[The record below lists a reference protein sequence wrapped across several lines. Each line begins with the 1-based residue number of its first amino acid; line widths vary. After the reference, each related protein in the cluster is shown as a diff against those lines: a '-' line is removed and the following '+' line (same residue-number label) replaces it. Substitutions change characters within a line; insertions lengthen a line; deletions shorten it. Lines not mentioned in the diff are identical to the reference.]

1 MTVRATIPFAVLAML
16 WISAIGADQAVP
28 GNSPRPYPLTLPRG
42 FPQPRIPSD
51 SPITEA
57 KVRLGRYLFYDK
69 RMSLNG
75 TTSCATCHRQEL
87 AFTDGRSHA
96 VGATGQA
103 HPRSA
108 MSLVNIAYNAAFN
121 WSDPTVHSLEEQA
134 LKPMFSTNPVEL
146 GLNVIQDQ
154 FLGLTRSDSV
164 YRSLFPRAFP
174 AERDPYTVGNIAKAL
189 ATFERT
195 ILSGTSAYDRFRYER
210 NGDAISESAKRGEI
224 LFFLD
229 GGPSCFRCH
238 GGFNFSD
245 AVVAVTGTS
254 SPVEMH
260 NTGLYNLPGP
270 FSYPPPNFGLF
281 EHTRRPPDIGRFKA
295 PTLRNIALTAP
306 YMHDGSVATLIEV
319 IDHYA
324 AGGRTI
330 AVGPYAGVGHDNPA
344 KDKLIH
350 GFYLT
355 PQNRADL
362 VAFLESLTDDGLIH
376 DPRFG
381 DPW

>member
-1 MTVRATIPFAVLAML
+1 M
-16 WISAIGADQAVP
+16 
-28 GNSPRPYPLTLPRG
+28 
-42 FPQPRIPSD
+42 
-51 SPITEA
+51 TEA
-57 KVRLGRYLFYDK
+57 KVLLGRYLFYDE

-87 AFTDGRSHA
+87 AFTDGRARA
-96 VGATGQA
+96 VGATGQI

-108 MSLVNIAYNAAFN
+108 MSLVNIAYNSAFN

-134 LKPMFSTNPVEL
+134 LRPMFSTDPIEL
-146 GLNVIQDQ
+146 GLSVIQTD
-154 FLGLTRSDSV
+154 FLKLTRTDPV
-164 YRSLFPRAFP
+164 YRTLFPRAFRGEP
-174 AERDPYTVGNIAKAL
+174 DPHTIGNVAKAL

-195 ILSGTSAYDRFRYER
+195 LIAGASPYDRFRYER
-210 NGDAISESAKRGEI
+210 DGNAIPESARRGEI

-245 AVVAVTGTS
+245 AVESFQRAGRGLGAPS
-254 SPVEMH
+254 GPGPGGPPRSLVEFH
-260 NTGLYNLPGP
+260 NTGLYNVAGP
-270 FSYPPPNFGLF
+270 ISYPPPNAGLY
-281 EHTRRPPDIGRFKA
+281 EHTKRTEDIGKFKA

-306 YMHDGSVATLIEV
+306 YMHDGSIATLGEV
-319 IDHYA
+319 LDHYA
-324 AGGRTI
+324 GGGRTI
-330 AVGPYAGVGHDNPA
+330 AGGPFAGVGRDNPT

-350 GFYLT
+350 GFYMT

-362 VAFLESLTDDGLIH
+362 VAFLESLTDESLIH